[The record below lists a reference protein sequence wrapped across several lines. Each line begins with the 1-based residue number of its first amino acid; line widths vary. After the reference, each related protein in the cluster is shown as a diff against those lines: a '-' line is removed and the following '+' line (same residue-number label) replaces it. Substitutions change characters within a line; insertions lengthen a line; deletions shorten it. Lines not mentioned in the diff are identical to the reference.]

1 MSFLQTMALVPLW
14 ILAIFVV
21 CMAVLGLVLNALVR
35 ENDRLREEN
44 EELYAHLYKLKE
56 DKLHE

>member
-21 CMAVLGLVLNALVR
+21 CLAVLGLVLNALVR

-44 EELYAHLYKLKE
+44 EELYARLYKLKE